1 MNEEGSS
8 RGSSRGRG
16 WRGRGSH
23 RGQPPGLRGRDIGMF
38 YAKKQRDRQA
48 QNRSVVTLD
57 ERQKRSIRNLFGS
70 FQRGDLQP
78 KGHHQSFMLDYQR
91 HLDAN
96 AMQSVDS
103 QMSTH
108 EIKPKNV
115 VSEMSTNA
123 ESTGK
128 NVRMSTNEIKPK
140 NVDSQISANAKSTGE
155 NVDSQMSTGENV
167 RMLTNSTKNESQ
179 LPENQFKVDNENP
192 IKVETADHPETN
204 SILTENVAD
213 SWESLPTLAD
223 IRPIDEKENSE
234 FLEKLREM
242 QNDPKFVNML
252 QFRKKL
258 PAFEKKNELV
268 RISYENVLLFLAVI
282 CNRDLLIVTQI
293 LKDIN

>member
-23 RGQPPGLRGRDIGMF
+23 RGRPPGLRGRDIGMF
-38 YAKKQRDRQA
+38 YAKKQKA

-57 ERQKRSIRNLFGS
+57 ERQKISIRNLFGS

-78 KGHHQSFMLDYQR
+78 KGHHHSFMLDYQR

-108 EIKPKNV
+108 EIETKNV
-115 VSEMSTNA
+115 VSEMSTNTT
-123 ESTGK
+123 STGK

-140 NVDSQISANAKSTGE
+140 NVVSEMTTNATSTGE

-179 LPENQFKVDNENP
+179 SLGNQFKVDNGNHSRPNP

-223 IRPIDEKENSE
+223 FQPIDEKENSE

-268 RISYENVLLFLAVI
+268 RISFKNLLLFLAVI
-282 CNRDLLIVTQI
+282 CNRDLLHEF
-293 LKDIN
+293 

>member
-1 MNEEGSS
+1 M
-8 RGSSRGRG
+8 
-16 WRGRGSH
+16 
-23 RGQPPGLRGRDIGMF
+23 
-38 YAKKQRDRQA
+38 
-48 QNRSVVTLD
+48 
-57 ERQKRSIRNLFGS
+57 
-70 FQRGDLQP
+70 
-78 KGHHQSFMLDYQR
+78 DYQR

-108 EIKPKNV
+108 EIEPKNV

-140 NVDSQISANAKSTGE
+140 NVDSQISANAKSTGK

-167 RMLTNSTKNESQ
+167 RLLTNSTKNESQ
-179 LPENQFKVDNENP
+179 SPENQFKVDNENP

-223 IRPIDEKENSE
+223 IRPIDEKVNSE

-268 RISYENVLLFLAVI
+268 RISFKNLLLFLALI
-282 CNRDLLIVTQI
+282 CNRDLLH
-293 LKDIN
+293 KFKF